1 MIIKDGEITPSDGA
15 VLVISEVVVLAF
27 LLVRGGAMHMHH
39 VGAENGAQAGWAQRI
54 MLPLSAE
61 PKGGYRKGKVIGDVL

>member
-27 LLVRGGAMHMHH
+27 LLVRGGAMHM
-39 VGAENGAQAGWAQRI
+39 GAENGAQAGWAQRI